1 MRAIRF
7 PRAVGRQLRRD
18 DDDAAGGADVDMQVR
33 LRQAF
38 DKAGFFPEEDA
49 GLGGEATHQMLGTL
63 KDEFQPQMTEEE
75 NGMRA
80 VRRHRSEERSVG
92 KGWVSTY
99 RTGWVL

>member
-1 MRAIRF
+1 MIRRPPRSTRTDTLF
-7 PRAVGRQLRRD
+7 PYTTLFRSRAVGRQLRRD

-63 KDEFQPQMTEEE
+63 KDEFPPQMTEAE

-80 VRRHRSEERSVG
+80 VRRN
-92 KGWVSTY
+92 
-99 RTGWVL
+99 